1 MHTRLIVLKRPS
13 MLLGGRID
21 FVWVK
26 KPKNNKNKQTKNQ
39 KKKTNKWTTA
49 KETSPNDKYWVNN

>member
-26 KPKNNKNKQTKNQ
+26 KKNQQKQNKTKNQ
-39 KKKTNKWTTA
+39 QM
-49 KETSPNDKYWVNN
+49 NNSKRNLP

>member
-26 KPKNNKNKQTKNQ
+26 KQNNQQKNKQQQKTTKEKQQ
-39 KKKTNKWTTA
+39 KKPPLTTN
-49 KETSPNDKYWVNN
+49 YWVNN